1 MLPNITPFPVRV
13 VVIVTVLLPVL
24 MVPVVMFSV
33 PTLTLLSKPSSR
45 LEEDLFSVRL
55 AKVVAPLIVVFN
67 VPVNAMVP
75 EEAVKVPLLVQLPSM
90 VCVKVDALKVVEAA
104 IVISPFTVT
113 APPAVFVLPLDS
125 VRLP

>member
-1 MLPNITPFPVRV
+1 M
-13 VVIVTVLLPVL
+13 VIVTVLLPVV

-45 LEEDLFSVRL
+45 LEEDLFRVRL

-75 EEAVKVPLLVQLPSM
+75 EEAVKVPLLIQLPSM
-90 VCVKVDALKVVEAA
+90 VWVKVDALKVVEAA
-104 IVISPFTVT
+104 MVRSPFTVT
-113 APPAVFVLPLDS
+113 APPAVLVLPLDS